1 MKFIHKNILPLLML
15 LTSCH
20 PTQNPESYYLITGS
34 YTAAEEESVK
44 VFAFDDQAG
53 VATYLT
59 GARGV
64 TNPTFLCT
72 DSAEE
77 VIYAVGEYDEDELA
91 TINAFRFDC
100 KRTGDAQ
107 TTGFSQTPSLTLFST
122 KQNWAGAPCNITL
135 DPTER
140 FLLSAN
146 YCGGSVSIITLEE
159 DGALGDWHAIQYHG
173 QGAIPERQEKP
184 HLHAVNFTPDGKFL
198 LANDLGTDCIHVH
211 PVLKEWGTEEGDMPL
226 VDLINGYKLE
236 VDAGAGPRHLCF
248 APDGTHAYLLTELSG
263 QLFTLTYDGASLRVV
278 DAQVADTLH
287 AGGSADIHVT
297 SDGRFLYA
305 SHRLQ
310 GDGISIYQIDPQ
322 TGLPQRIGYQLTG
335 VHPRN
340 FTLSPSERF
349 LLVACRDSNRI
360 QILERDAQTGL
371 LRDTGRYIDTP
382 KPMFVKFLKRVA
394 N

>member
-1 MKFIHKNILPLLML
+1 MVILVKKLIFLALIYHFYYFFRSKFCDFEENVYLCDSNI
-15 LTSCH
+15 S
-20 PTQNPESYYLITGS
+20 
-34 YTAAEEESVK
+34 
-44 VFAFDDQAG
+44 
-53 VATYLT
+53 
-59 GARGV
+59 
-64 TNPTFLCT
+64 
-72 DSAEE
+72 
-77 VIYAVGEYDEDELA
+77 
-91 TINAFRFDC
+91 
-100 KRTGDAQ
+100 
-107 TTGFSQTPSLTLFST
+107 
-122 KQNWAGAPCNITL
+122 
-135 DPTER
+135 
-140 FLLSAN
+140 
-146 YCGGSVSIITLEE
+146 
-159 DGALGDWHAIQYHG
+159 
-173 QGAIPERQEKP
+173 
-184 HLHAVNFTPDGKFL
+184 
-198 LANDLGTDCIHVH
+198 
-211 PVLKEWGTEEGDMPL
+211 
-226 VDLINGYKLE
+226 
-236 VDAGAGPRHLCF
+236 
-248 APDGTHAYLLTELSG
+248 
-263 QLFTLTYDGASLRVV
+263 
-278 DAQVADTLH
+278 H